1 MLVAVNDAVPVTVR
15 LVNVPVD
22 LVMAFYVTP
31 VNAVLIADT
40 EEERVEMSPLR
51 VDREALSPVTSA
63 IVWV

>member
-31 VNAVLIADT
+31 VNAVPIADT
-40 EEERVEMSPLR
+40 EEDTVAMSPLR